1 MSFSEFLII
10 TKKLIQKR
18 VTNKNKLKQIK
29 KRDLLNGL
37 MNSIL
42 WVINIRKLKNEVITY
57 WKVGLFSSPLLYL
70 GQKITSF

>member
-29 KRDLLNGL
+29 KCDLLNGL
-37 MNSIL
+37 MN
-42 WVINIRKLKNEVITY
+42 
-57 WKVGLFSSPLLYL
+57 
-70 GQKITSF
+70 